1 MISFKI
7 KEINK
12 FMHELLIAGTF
23 DNFLLC
29 DGEICTATAFTI
41 NGHFNKNFFSE
52 NELNTMNDDFS
63 TWKNIR
69 HIAFEIIKGDKVP
82 SKMKLVLALSK
93 TKYEEI
99 IAKSGMDILSSDV
112 GGLYIHVLYE
122 NDSIEI
128 ITGTSLNTFTLD
140 KTLDKYWDKTVIN
153 FFESKFNCELL

>member
-41 NGHFNKNFFSE
+41 NGHINKNFFSE

-99 IAKSGMDILSSDV
+99 ITAKGILFV
-112 GGLYIHVLYE
+112 Y
-122 NDSIEI
+122 
-128 ITGTSLNTFTLD
+128 
-140 KTLDKYWDKTVIN
+140 
-153 FFESKFNCELL
+153 